1 MNQYKL
7 TNRISGVSETLNH
20 EQVMDRIRKS
30 KVNFE
35 FIYSK
40 EFVSHTPIQDYMNED
55 RLSILDVMFIT
66 LSTFAIA
73 IATFL
78 LINSII

>member
-7 TNRISGVSETLNH
+7 TNRISGDTENLNQKQL
-20 EQVMDRIRKS
+20 ENRIRKS
-30 KVNFE
+30 KGNFA

-40 EFVSHTPIQDYMNED
+40 ELLSPTPIQDYMNED